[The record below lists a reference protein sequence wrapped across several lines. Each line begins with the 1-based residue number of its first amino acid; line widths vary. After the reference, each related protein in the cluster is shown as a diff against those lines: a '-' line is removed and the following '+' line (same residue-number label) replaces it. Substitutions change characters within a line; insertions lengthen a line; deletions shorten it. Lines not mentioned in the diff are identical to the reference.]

1 MRVDRQ
7 TERRPWTFQDDEDL
21 RRLAQLEGHT
31 AQTIGAAL
39 NRTGAA
45 VAGRMH
51 NLGIRLASSRRRED
65 PLDGIFLN
73 GEPLRFAEVD
83 RPCARC
89 AVRET
94 QHRRHGCSQFAAEI
108 RVRIR

>member
-1 MRVDRQ
+1 MKVRGTGRG
-7 TERRPWTFQDDEDL
+7 RPWTQQDDEDL
-21 RRLAQLEGHT
+21 KRLAAMEGQT

-45 VAGRMH
+45 VSVRMH
-51 NLGIRLASSRRRED
+51 SIGVRLVSSRRRED

-73 GEPLRFAEVD
+73 GEPLQFAEVD

-94 QHRRHGCSQFAAEI
+94 QHRLHGCGQFAAEI
-108 RVRIR
+108 RVRVR